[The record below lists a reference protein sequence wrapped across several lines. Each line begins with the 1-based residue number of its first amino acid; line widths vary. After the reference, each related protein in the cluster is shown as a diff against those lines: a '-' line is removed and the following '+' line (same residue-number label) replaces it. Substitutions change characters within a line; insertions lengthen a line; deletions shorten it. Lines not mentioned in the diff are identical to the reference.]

1 MGPVKLHEWR
11 AFLGLAPHST
21 NIAACAHDH
30 YNHCSSISSLILED
44 NNLALTLV
52 RAQSVH
58 SPCTV
63 RAQSVHSPCI
73 VRAQSVH
80 SPCTARAQSVHSPC
94 TFRAQPVHTGAKIYK
109 ESVCMQNR

>member
-21 NIAACAHDH
+21 NITACAHDH

-44 NNLALTLV
+44 NNLTLTLVRAQSVRSPCTV

-63 RAQSVHSPCI
+63 RAQSVHSPCTQ
-73 VRAQSVH
+73 VQYTKRVSA
-80 SPCTARAQSVHSPC
+80 
-94 TFRAQPVHTGAKIYK
+94 GKIGN
-109 ESVCMQNR
+109 SIDNMIRTVLFILSS